1 MDINVPRIPLETQAL
16 YAELLEQLAIL
27 EVQRSIGSLT
37 GGFTLKKIKCEY
49 YVYFQYFSP
58 GGNRQQKYVG
68 KLTPVLQSMI
78 DQHQQEKDFYQADLQ
93 SIHRLCTQVSVGG
106 GMTIPHAPFRVLQ
119 SLANSGVF
127 RLGGVL
133 VGTHAFSVIGNML
146 GFRWESAGLM
156 THDIDISI
164 DRNLSVAIPSLPNT
178 DIPETL
184 EQLKMGFSPV
194 PKLNLK
200 NPSTSYRVRNS
211 PLRLDL
217 LTPSRTRDE
226 DYKSVP
232 IKQLKAAAQAL
243 HYLDYLIEGSM
254 QAVALS
260 RKDGTLVNVP
270 DPARFALHKLIIAQE
285 RPAIEHAKRNKDY
298 RQASL
303 LIDLLIE
310 ERPSDLQSAWSTL
323 KNHGESWTEKALT
336 GYQAALRNPRFAPV
350 LSLEDFLQS
359 VEA

>member
-1 MDINVPRIPLETQAL
+1 MPRIPLETQTL

-27 EVQRSIGSLT
+27 EAQRSIGSLT
-37 GGFTLKKIKCEY
+37 GGFTLKKIKGES

-58 GGNRQQKYVG
+58 GGSRQQKYVG
-68 KLTPVLQSMI
+68 KLTPGLQSI
-78 DQHQQEKDFYQADLQ
+78 IGQHQQEKELYQADLQ
-93 SIHRLCTQVSVGG
+93 SIHRLSAQVSVGG
-106 GMTIPHAPFRVLQ
+106 AITIPHAPFRVLQ
-119 SLANSGVF
+119 SLADSGVF

-133 VGTHAFSVIGNML
+133 VGTHAFATIGNML
-146 GFRWESAGLM
+146 GYRWESAGMM

-184 EQLKMGFSPV
+184 EQLKMGFFPV
-194 PKLNLK
+194 PELNPK
-200 NPSTSYRVRNS
+200 NPSTSYKVRNS

-217 LTPSRTRDE
+217 LTPSSGRGE

-232 IKQLKAAAQAL
+232 IKQLQAAAQAL

-260 RKDGTLVNVP
+260 RKAGTLVNVP

-310 ERPSDLQSAWSTL
+310 ERPSDLQSAWSAL
-323 KNHGESWTEKALT
+323 KKHGESWTRKALT
-336 GYQAALRNPRFAPV
+336 GYQAALRNSPVAPA

-359 VEA
+359 VDA